1 MNHDNE
7 RHLWIW
13 FIIIPLNDDVSELG
27 IVPAVPGPDDAPQLG
42 VLPELYLAPALDPGR
57 EQLRARQLPEHPDL
71 RLELVAAAGEDRR
84 GLLLDP
90 GMMNE
95 IM

>member
-1 MNHDNE
+1 MK
-7 RHLWIW
+7 L
-13 FIIIPLNDDVSELG
+13 PLNDNVRELG
-27 IVPAVPGPDDAPQLG
+27 VVPAVPGPDDAPELDI
-42 VLPELYLAPALDPGR
+42 LPELYLAPALDPRR

-90 GMMNE
+90 GMING